1 MDLDYSDFC
10 DAIRDLY
17 EEWECSD
24 ITLNELN
31 EKVMVQISLI
41 ANVESWIG

>member
-1 MDLDYSDFC
+1 MDLDYTDFC

-17 EEWECSD
+17 EEWECGD
-24 ITLNELN
+24 FGLDELN
-31 EKVMVQISLI
+31 EKVMIKVGEI